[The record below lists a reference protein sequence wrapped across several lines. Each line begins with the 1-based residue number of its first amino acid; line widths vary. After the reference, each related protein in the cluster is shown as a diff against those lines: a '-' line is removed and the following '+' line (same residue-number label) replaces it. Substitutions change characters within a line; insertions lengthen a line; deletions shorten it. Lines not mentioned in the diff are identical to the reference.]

1 MTTTNYRVREIYIA
15 YYEKNINFKGE
26 IKMEENKNLMEMN
39 FDGEQRDLEAFAIFE
54 AEDSEVVVKDQESD
68 QDVNN
73 AVVMAVGAAMG
84 IAAYVAYDKFVK
96 PAADKAAEK
105 ISGKI
110 AGFIIKRRVA
120 KREAMFEEEELEA
133 KQKEVEVED

>member
-39 FDGEQRDLEAFAIFE
+39 FDGEQRDLEAFATFE

-68 QDVNN
+68 QDINK
-73 AVVMAVGAAMG
+73 AVIMTAAAVGAVIG
-84 IAAYVAYDKFVK
+84 YVAYDKLIK

-120 KREAMFEEEELEA
+120 KREAMFEEELEA
-133 KQKEVEVED
+133 EQKEVEVEE